1 MEHREPPRIV
11 TGDRRLEGA
20 LEDTGGRFPF
30 RRFPLVRNQR
40 QIHFG
45 RALLFIVAALAVL
58 IVLFYLGSQ
67 ATRAAIG
74 WLHHQSQ
81 YQLPFEQIQLVPEPP
96 PWFRGGARAFLEAAR
111 LDARESES
119 IPMLDV
125 TPDQIILDFKNYAWV
140 RDVGQ
145 VTYGQKT
152 IIVPIRY
159 RQPVAYVQLLK
170 GDQKLVD
177 ETGTI
182 LRTRDIDETR
192 LDQVVRLGHLIRIEG
207 TGLAAPSDP
216 RPGIVWKTRAVGSDH
231 EEVDLRVLAAA
242 KLAGFLSQP
251 SQVRDAESIP
261 ALRILQIIVT
271 DLPSPGAFGLF
282 VLNAED
288 TAIWWNEAP
297 GDEHPG
303 RPNAAEKWA
312 MLRRWRESTDPRTV
326 PTGDYLAFKGTQV
339 SQVCKHDK
347 HPH

>member
-11 TGDRRLEGA
+11 TGGRRVEGA
-20 LEDTGGRFPF
+20 LEDTGGQPPF
-30 RRFPLVRNQR
+30 RRLSFVRNQR
-40 QIHFG
+40 QIHFS
-45 RALLFIVAALAVL
+45 RSLLFSVAALAVL

-81 YQLPFEQIQLVPEPP
+81 YQLPFEQIQVVPEPP
-96 PWFRGGARAFLEAAR
+96 PWFRGGARAFLEAVR
-111 LDARESES
+111 LNARESES
-119 IPMLDV
+119 IAMLDV

-145 VTYGQKT
+145 VTYGPRT

-159 RQPVAYVQLLK
+159 RQPVAYVPLLK
-170 GDQKLVD
+170 GDRKLVD

-182 LRTRDIDETR
+182 LRTRDIDETL
-192 LDQVVRLGHLIRIEG
+192 LDQVVRLAYLIRIEG

-231 EEVDLRVLAAA
+231 DEVDVRVLAAA

-251 SQVRDAESIP
+251 SLIRDAESMP
-261 ALRILQIIVT
+261 ALRFVQINVT
-271 DLPSPGAFGLF
+271 DLPPPGAFGLY
-282 VLNAED
+282 VLNAEY

-297 GDEHPG
+297 GDEPPG
-303 RPNAAEKWA
+303 RPSAAEKWA
-312 MLRRWRESTDPRTV
+312 MLRRWRESTDYRPL
-326 PTGDYLAFKGTQV
+326 PQGDYWAFKGTQV
-339 SQVCKHDK
+339 SQVCPHKG